1 MNFVHGHPYVSIS
14 LGLSYMKRP
23 VVGVVY
29 NPFYHHLY
37 TGAVGSGA
45 FFEDFRGRRQLP
57 MRNSTTPLKALGAC
71 LILVEWGKERGG
83 VDFETTVE
91 TFKNLSRKE
100 GGFVHDLRTFGS
112 AALNLCTVAT
122 GAVDLC
128 WGGGWDAW
136 DVCAGW
142 AILLEA
148 GGKMV
153 DGNPSASLDE
163 PPLGGKR
170 FLAGKTPKF
179 CMYCAYGCGRPEL
192 ILTGLLQCVE
202 PPLARRISFES
213 SGNRLAAQEEDG
225 PIRRVESGLRG
236 SKSWTERGGWGC
248 QCTRVCGGYR
258 GGYRL
263 SRPRL

>member
-45 FFEDFRGRRQLP
+45 FFEDFRGKRQLP
-57 MRNSTTPLKALGAC
+57 MRHSTTPLEALSAC
-71 LILVEWGKERGG
+71 LILVEWGKERCG
-83 VDFETTVE
+83 VNFETTVE
-91 TFKNLSRKE
+91 TFKNLSRQE

-122 GAVDLC
+122 GAGDLC

-170 FLAGKTPKF
+170 FLAGKSVP
-179 CMYCAYGCGRPEL
+179 
-192 ILTGLLQCVE
+192 
-202 PPLARRISFES
+202 
-213 SGNRLAAQEEDG
+213 
-225 PIRRVESGLRG
+225 
-236 SKSWTERGGWGC
+236 
-248 QCTRVCGGYR
+248 
-258 GGYRL
+258 
-263 SRPRL
+263 